1 MAESAKDMSSASL
14 ASQRPLSPHLG
25 IYRWQISNTLSILH
39 RMTGIALSIGSL
51 LLSAWLWS
59 AAYAPEAHAM
69 IHGFFASPIGLL
81 MLFGWSV
88 AFYYHLA
95 AGIRHLCWDAG
106 YGFNVP
112 VMTRTGQAVVGFTV
126 FATAGTW
133 AYVLIRMG
141 VL

>member
-1 MAESAKDMSSASL
+1 MSEPAKITSPASL

-39 RMTGIALSIGSL
+39 RLTGVALSIGSL
-51 LLSAWLWS
+51 LLAVWLWS
-59 AAYAPEAHAM
+59 AAYAPDVHGM
-69 IHGFFASPIGLL
+69 IHQFFGSPFGLL

-112 VMTRTGQAVVGFTV
+112 VMTRTGQAVVAFTV

-133 AYVLIRMG
+133 AFVLVRMG